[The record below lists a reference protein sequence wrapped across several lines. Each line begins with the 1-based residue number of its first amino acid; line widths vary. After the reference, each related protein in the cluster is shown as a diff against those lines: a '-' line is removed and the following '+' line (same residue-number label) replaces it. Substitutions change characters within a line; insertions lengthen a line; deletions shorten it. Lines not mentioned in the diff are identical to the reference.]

1 MNFSDLFLTMAQTTE
16 IEQTSLFPFPFSL
29 HMIFCC
35 ISVIFFVFRFVREKL
50 PYQLIMA
57 VAIPFSLI
65 IWLSESKTLFYAVG
79 IAETVF
85 LITAFVTSIV
95 CKKKAP
101 VSETPSGDT
110 SEIPAETQP
119 EEE

>member
-29 HMIFCC
+29 HLIFCC
-35 ISVIFFVFRFVREKL
+35 ISLIFFVYRFIREKS
-50 PYQLIMA
+50 PYQIIMA

-65 IWLSESKTLFYAVG
+65 IWLSESKTLFYMVG
-79 IAETVF
+79 IVESV
-85 LITAFVTSIV
+85 LLLSAFITSIV
-95 CKKKAP
+95 FKKKTTETSSENAEE
-101 VSETPSGDT
+101 VS
-110 SEIPAETQP
+110 A

>member
-1 MNFSDLFLTMAQTTE
+1 MNFSDLFLTMAQATE

-29 HMIFCC
+29 HLIFCC
-35 ISVIFFVFRFVREKL
+35 ISVIFFVWRFIKEKL

-57 VAIPFSLI
+57 VAIPFSML
-65 IWLSESKTLFYAVG
+65 IWLSDNKTLFYSIG
-79 IAETVF
+79 IVEAVF

-95 CKKKAP
+95 CKKKVADTP
-101 VSETPSGDT
+101 ADNTDEVSV
-110 SEIPAETQP
+110 

>member
-29 HMIFCC
+29 HLIFCC
-35 ISVIFFVFRFVREKL
+35 ISLIFFIWRFIKEKL

-57 VAIPFSLI
+57 VAIPFSLL
-65 IWLSESKTLFYAVG
+65 IWLSDNKTLFYSIG
-79 IAETVF
+79 IIETVL
-85 LITAFVTSIV
+85 LIGAFVTSLV
-95 CKKKAP
+95 YKKK
-101 VSETPSGDT
+101 VVETPSGDT
-110 SEIPAETQP
+110 EDIAS